1 MTNKG
6 EGKETRIQFVT
17 PTSTLLSWK
26 HFLQEKW
33 YLTTKTSSATTATS
47 PLCGA
52 LFHKQP
58 ATNIPHKTAYIKM
71 HLLLLEEKYIVPL
84 DYVVLTEIPGLH
96 EAFGNNSNFAVVRM
110 TYKLNLS
117 LWEHTVLVR
126 GNC

>member
-1 MTNKG
+1 
-6 EGKETRIQFVT
+6 
-17 PTSTLLSWK
+17 
-26 HFLQEKW
+26 
-33 YLTTKTSSATTATS
+33 
-47 PLCGA
+47 
-52 LFHKQP
+52 
-58 ATNIPHKTAYIKM
+58 M

-117 LWEHTVLVR
+117 LREHTVLVR